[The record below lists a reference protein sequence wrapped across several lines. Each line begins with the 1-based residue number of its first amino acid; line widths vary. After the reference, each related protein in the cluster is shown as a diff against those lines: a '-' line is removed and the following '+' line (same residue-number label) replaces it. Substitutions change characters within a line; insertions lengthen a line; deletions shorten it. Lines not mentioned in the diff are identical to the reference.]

1 MIQSLKPA
9 DRGVSPLDRAHALRL
24 DQKTEDALRL
34 AGSIVTA
41 SPEDVG
47 AAYLLARLLLDKGR
61 AAPVGNATEAL
72 VERFVRRGDLLGACL
87 TAQLGFEAGGFAE
100 NAISTIAEAF
110 GKGSKRVSDVSPR
123 PPPLPTAVEVAP
135 FFAKLSG
142 DALLDACEKALTR
155 FIETKDG
162 VPDTASLPKLPLF
175 GELEPAVLTRLLGA
189 FEARELKAGEYV
201 VKQGDDGKE
210 AFALARGVLNVVRE
224 DEARGPVVL
233 AALGPGSIFGEMA
246 LVSDAPRAASV
257 VAVEPAQFFSA
268 QRKHLEA
275 LAQKEPAIGRALGSF
290 CHGRM
295 VSNLIRH
302 SVILSAVEP
311 KLRQELVG
319 RFAPETFKTGAKLV
333 SEGDE
338 GGCLFLIA
346 SGTVDV
352 RSKDAEGDAVVLA
365 QLGPGDVVGEI
376 SLILRRPATADVIAV
391 HQTVALKLTR
401 DEFQQAIKQH
411 PKLLSELYELA
422 TKREEETRSVVAQE
436 ALDVSDVVLL

>member
-1 MIQSLKPA
+1 
-9 DRGVSPLDRAHALRL
+9 
-24 DQKTEDALRL
+24 
-34 AGSIVTA
+34 
-41 SPEDVG
+41 
-47 AAYLLARLLLDKGR
+47 
-61 AAPVGNATEAL
+61 
-72 VERFVRRGDLLGACL
+72 
-87 TAQLGFEAGGFAE
+87 
-100 NAISTIAEAF
+100 
-110 GKGSKRVSDVSPR
+110 
-123 PPPLPTAVEVAP
+123 
-135 FFAKLSG
+135 
-142 DALLDACEKALTR
+142 
-155 FIETKDG
+155 
-162 VPDTASLPKLPLF
+162 
-175 GELEPAVLTRLLGA
+175 
-189 FEARELKAGEYV
+189 
-201 VKQGDDGKE
+201 
-210 AFALARGVLNVVRE
+210 
-224 DEARGPVVL
+224 
-233 AALGPGSIFGEMA
+233 
-246 LVSDAPRAASV
+246 
-257 VAVEPAQFFSA
+257 
-268 QRKHLEA
+268 
-275 LAQKEPAIGRALGSF
+275 
-290 CHGRM
+290 M